1 MGICNSIDNRKI
13 NNCNNKEISKIL
25 FSKINLIGKGGYGK
39 VRIKNIIFNLNLK
52 IKNRYGKLKIKKL
65 KKFLQ

>member
-13 NNCNNKEISKIL
+13 NNCNNKEISKII

-52 IKNRYGKLKIKKL
+52 IKIGMEN
-65 KKFLQ
+65 

>member
-39 VRIKNIIFNLNLK
+39 VRIKNIIF
-52 IKNRYGKLKIKKL
+52 
-65 KKFLQ
+65 